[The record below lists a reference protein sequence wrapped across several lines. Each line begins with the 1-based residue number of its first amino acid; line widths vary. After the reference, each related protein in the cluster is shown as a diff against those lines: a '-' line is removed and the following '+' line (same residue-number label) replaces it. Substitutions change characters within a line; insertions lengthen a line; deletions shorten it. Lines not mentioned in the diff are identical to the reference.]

1 MVFEKIS
8 LINRGAIINKIL
20 LWLLITLTVFFALG
34 FVYLRG
40 ADQNWDLINYHYYNG
55 YALLHN
61 RFSIDI
67 AAAHMPS
74 FFNPV
79 CNVLA
84 YVS

>member
-40 ADQNWDLINYHYYNG
+40 ADQNWDLLNYHYYN
-55 YALLHN
+55 
-61 RFSIDI
+61 
-67 AAAHMPS
+67 
-74 FFNPV
+74 
-79 CNVLA
+79 
-84 YVS
+84 